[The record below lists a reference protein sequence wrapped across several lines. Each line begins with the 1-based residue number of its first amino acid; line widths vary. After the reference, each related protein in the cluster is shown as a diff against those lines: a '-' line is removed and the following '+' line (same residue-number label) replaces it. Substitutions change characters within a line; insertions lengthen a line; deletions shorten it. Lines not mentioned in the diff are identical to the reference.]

1 LRLRRMCRPN
11 GGGVRRKTEQK
22 QELSN
27 PKELMQWSPFNVEL
41 PQIEARPNNYHW
53 LICRIED
60 DLPIGAVGL
69 EYTWYKESEG
79 EGILLKENAVIDF
92 SAMLVGLHYAVGK
105 DFQRLGYGTEA
116 AAEIVGYAFTFPE
129 INRIVNVID
138 AENEDSDKLM
148 RRLKFTLTPAPPN
161 IIGILTSS
169 LVKPSTSAEAESA
182 QSTNW
187 LR

>member
-1 LRLRRMCRPN
+1 
-11 GGGVRRKTEQK
+11 
-22 QELSN
+22 
-27 PKELMQWSPFNVEL
+27 
-41 PQIEARPNNYHW
+41 
-53 LICRIED
+53 
-60 DLPIGAVGL
+60 
-69 EYTWYKESEG
+69 
-79 EGILLKENAVIDF
+79 
-92 SAMLVGLHYAVGK
+92 MLVGLHYAVGK